1 MRGILQVDW
10 VPLPRSRLRGP
21 LAFYSVYYQ
30 HTAWRE
36 REGGK
41 DGRGFSGVAKARP
54 NGGGGG
60 GRGEAAATV
69 TSLVRKHHRCSSRGS
84 DYKDPPSTV
93 FKTPPSILF
102 MTPLP
107 LENPL
112 NNVLVQQMFAKMTNF
127 AAYGG
132 IIYPFL
138 HIFFSSA
145 RNKFAPATA
154 ILHKL

>member
-21 LAFYSVYYQ
+21 LDSYSVYYQ

-41 DGRGFSGVAKARP
+41 GGRGFSGVAKARP

-69 TSLVRKHHRCSSRGS
+69 TSLVRKHT
-84 DYKDPPSTV
+84 PN
-93 FKTPPSILF
+93 KTKIRHAHSKQL
-102 MTPLP
+102 
-107 LENPL
+107 
-112 NNVLVQQMFAKMTNF
+112 A
-127 AAYGG
+127 
-132 IIYPFL
+132 
-138 HIFFSSA
+138 
-145 RNKFAPATA
+145 
-154 ILHKL
+154 